1 MTNQASSYPFQ
12 ATFVKTFHRGLLSGI
27 RIEETLPLVSYI
39 DPAVFA
45 EQFNKHDLDYK
56 VSDVT
61 VKAVNCTKEE
71 LADAAT
77 QALIAA
83 NQAKTADEYHGSYDE
98 YETLRDEGFFRFG
111 QTVFHNALEAAGEKA
126 EAAA

>member
-56 VSDVT
+56 VSDVEISASQMT
-61 VKAVNCTKEE
+61 DTDMAQTAVSLLAEQKKAETEE
-71 LADAAT
+71 GRDNLT
-77 QALIAA
+77 IAYQTICVA
-83 NQAKTADEYHGSYDE
+83 GCN
-98 YETLRDEGFFRFG
+98 RFG
-111 QTVFHNALEAAGEKA
+111 STFVSLLWELGKA
-126 EAAA
+126 KGI